1 MFSIHFIKYIED
13 LLEEEVKEKKPLTG
27 GDINQVFF
35 LETGTRKLVLK
46 LNSLSDFPKMF
57 EAEAIGLQEL
67 EKAKIFRVP
76 NVIQHGYYENTA
88 FLLLEY
94 IPIGRP
100 VKSFWMNFGEQL
112 ALMHQKSR
120 PFFGFE
126 SDNYIG
132 SLPQCNTDC
141 NSAAEFYITQRLY
154 PQFTL
159 AFQKGFSF
167 QNLDAFCS
175 NIEKEIPKQGS
186 SLIHG
191 DLWNGNYIVDS
202 DGNPCLIDPAVSYAP
217 REMDIAMMH
226 LFGGFDSQLF
236 QTYNDVFPLQ
246 PNWKDRIHLWQL
258 YYLLVHLNIFGSS
271 YYDRVQQIL
280 KVYT

>member
-1 MFSIHFIKYIED
+1 MFSNHFIRYIED
-13 LLEEEVKEKKPLTG
+13 LLDEEVKQKKPLTG

-57 EAEAIGLQEL
+57 EAEAIGLREL
-67 EKAKIFRVP
+67 KNVNIFRTP
-76 NVIQHGYYENTA
+76 NVIQYGHSEDTA

-94 IPIGRP
+94 IQSGKP
-100 VKSFWMNFGEQL
+100 VKNFWINFGEQL
-112 ALMHQKSR
+112 ALVHQKSR

-126 SDNYIG
+126 IDNYIG
-132 SLPQCNTDC
+132 NLPQYNTNCD
-141 NSAAEFYITQRLY
+141 SAAEFYITQRLY

-159 AFQKGFSF
+159 ASQKGFSF
-167 QNLDAFCS
+167 RNLDVFYN
-175 NIEKEIPKQGS
+175 NIEKEIPKEGS

-202 DGNPCLIDPAVSYAP
+202 DGNSCFIDPAVSYAP

-236 QTYNDVFPLQ
+236 QTYEDIFPLQ
-246 PNWKDRIHLWQL
+246 PNWKERIPLWQM

-271 YYDRVQQIL
+271 CYDRVKQIL

>member
-1 MFSIHFIKYIED
+1 MFSDNFIQYIEN
-13 LLEEEVKEKKPLTG
+13 LLNEEVKQKKSLAG

-57 EAEAIGLQEL
+57 EAETNGLQEL
-67 EKAKIFRVP
+67 EKADIFRIP
-76 NVIQHGYYENTA
+76 NVIQHGHYEDTA

-94 IPIGRP
+94 IQSAKP
-100 VKSFWMNFGEQL
+100 VKNFWMNFGKQL
-112 ALMHQKSR
+112 ALLHQKSR

-132 SLPQCNTDC
+132 SLPQYNVNCD
-141 NSAAEFYITQRLY
+141 SAVEFYITQRLH
-154 PQFTL
+154 PQFSL
-159 AFQKGFSF
+159 ASKKGFSF
-167 QNLDAFCS
+167 QNLDAFYN
-175 NIEKEIPKQGS
+175 NIEKEIPKEGS

-226 LFGGFDSQLF
+226 LFGGFDSRLF
-236 QTYNDVFPLQ
+236 QAYEDIFPFQ
-246 PNWKDRIHLWQL
+246 PNWKKRMPLWQL

>member
-1 MFSIHFIKYIED
+1 MFSNDFIRYVED
-13 LLEEEVKEKKPLTG
+13 LLDEKIKKKTPLAG
-27 GDINQVFF
+27 GDINQVFL
-35 LETGTRKLVLK
+35 LETPMRKLVLK
-46 LNSLSDFPKMF
+46 LNSISDFPKMF

-67 EKAKIFRVP
+67 EKANIFRVP
-76 NVIQHGYYENTA
+76 NVIQNGHYENSA

-94 IPIGRP
+94 IQSGKP
-100 VKSFWMNFGEQL
+100 VKNFWTIFGTQL
-112 ALMHQKSR
+112 ALLHQNST

-132 SLPQCNTDC
+132 NLPQYNTNCD
-141 NSAAEFYITQRLY
+141 SAVDFYITQRLH

-159 AFQKGFSF
+159 ASQKGFSF
-167 QNLDAFCS
+167 RNLDVFYN
-175 NIEKEIPKQGS
+175 NIEKEIPKEGS

-202 DGNPCLIDPAVSYAP
+202 DGNPCLIDPAVAYAP
-217 REMDIAMMH
+217 REMDIAMMY
-226 LFGGFDSQLF
+226 LFGGFDLQLF
-236 QTYNDVFPLQ
+236 QTYNDIFPLQ
-246 PNWKDRIHLWQL
+246 PNWKKRIPLWQL